1 MKDHVCKEIDYCICS
16 PSADEPNEYCPIH
29 GHGIF
34 PPRCEIC
41 GRFVKWKPI
50 KIIKSEYC

>member
-16 PSADEPNEYCPIH
+16 PLADEINEYCPIH

-34 PPRCEIC
+34 PPRCKIC

-50 KIIKSEYC
+50 KIIKEE